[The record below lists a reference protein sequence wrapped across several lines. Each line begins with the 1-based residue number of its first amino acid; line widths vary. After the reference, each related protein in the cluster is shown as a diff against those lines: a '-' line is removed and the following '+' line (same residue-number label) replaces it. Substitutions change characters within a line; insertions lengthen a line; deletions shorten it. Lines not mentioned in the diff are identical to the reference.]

1 MKGNDSDDEEALKRR
16 IRKGALAKHRTDPLL
31 LSLVPPAN
39 SHLSFTLLSA
49 QTGLTL
55 RRRSLTLQYLG
66 FRSTPLSIFLSRSS
80 SSPLGPCTRMDSLV
94 SAALEEICSHSAA
107 GTVLPELWPSL
118 VQSASAKGLPLGPTV
133 KQALWTRLR
142 ALPVLKFELNGS
154 PVDPSDPSIQSVDE
168 ADKFKLRVVADD
180 NTRKSYLGIY
190 DLKHCEISKMQM
202 STLEEV
208 GAARYKGVTQRDL
221 CDKFGKKGNNFHY
234 VVRFLESQRLIMR
247 QSTLVREKKQGEHVD
262 SGDPTSVV
270 STKSL
275 YLPRYGTRLNLNSQQ
290 RIEIV
295 KPNWNGE
302 GDDGNEEVSIEDPRP
317 AMKAI
322 CDKLEEAKGKV
333 LVVSDIKLA
342 LGYRLHRGHKDWTF
356 IVNKLKA
363 ASLVEEFRA
372 KVEGKEVSC
381 LRLVRSF
388 NEDEIQSKLGIS
400 NSKGKG
406 KSSEVTDQFVEL
418 PLEQRLY
425 DLIES
430 EGSKGITINE
440 IASRLGLRG
449 KKLET
454 PMAILR
460 VRFNMVW
467 ESETVDKV
475 KQYRIWT
482 RKNYAMYESASTC
495 RKSEMVPSTEQASLV
510 QSTGLPQTN
519 ADNSLAV
526 VVHNLENSEL
536 DSGVAEQPVESRGA
550 LTLSAS
556 RGAER
561 KKDWRYQFPSRNS
574 SAAMREQRILE
585 KLKDERFLL
594 VVELH
599 KWLESLDKKKTS
611 SMDKKTLKR
620 SLKKLQREGKCKLI
634 QVSMPGATNCCR
646 NRVTE
651 VVLQPSADSSSAELL
666 DQVQK
671 RFRKFEVENRRK
683 GIAKTRQNHNSVHT
697 VEMPTTKLLVRPRDE
712 NVFILA
718 MRANGFLIAKM
729 IRAKLLHMFIWGFVI
744 GLAGQGDITSGSEE
758 RESCHVFDRDKV
770 IKEMPLELFLQVVGS
785 AKKIDNIISKCRLG
799 LKLSEL
805 PLKDYKS
812 LLNYNA
818 TARLSRIIDMLR
830 RLKLIRLVRG
840 SEPKNDTG
848 ETPAA
853 VLYDALELRPY
864 IEEPFLKTIPSTSA
878 RSGSQPMI
886 RHDFILSKEAAVDAY
901 WQTLEY
907 CYATA
912 NYTNV
917 SHAFPASA
925 VPEVCMKR
933 AWTSLWVM
941 TTEQRTQLLERL
953 KNAGIEKIP
962 FEECVQIARELNLTV
977 EQVLRVSRER
987 RYSCRKL
994 KTKESGE
1001 TDMISAS
1008 VATRKRKRSASQ
1020 FGSVYGL
1027 FRRRP
1032 VRGQRFSWTD
1042 ESDRKLIMQYT
1053 RKRVVMGARIHR
1065 VDWSSLSDLPAP
1077 LATCRR
1083 RMASLNKQK
1092 NIRRVLMR
1100 LCNHLSKRYAKYLE
1114 MMRIKRK
1121 ELADKDLED
1130 SFDPGQIDF
1139 CWDNFEDSEVKKILD
1154 EILEYKKLAKLAN
1167 LSKEKP
1173 VSQGVRKGV
1182 PLGTSEKQKINEDA
1196 DFTCTRDR
1204 RKENFERRF
1213 GDILNSR
1220 GEIVKK
1226 TVKKSL
1232 AVANAVEL
1240 LKLVFLSSAA
1250 SENVQASVAATL
1262 QLYSESDIFTALT
1275 YLRDKNH
1282 MVVGQGNQPF
1292 IFSRKFFYSASSSPF
1307 PIGTGKR
1314 ARELSSWLHQQEE
1327 TLRVEGV
1334 SLSSDLQCGETIHLL
1349 SLASSGELNITP
1361 CVPEEGIGE
1370 PDEQEMPS
1378 PSVCL
1383 MDHSENANNHKR
1395 KFDEADLG
1403 DGGERSKKLKH
1414 VDARFLTRKVKGF
1427 PGIRVR
1433 VTREVAPLDYHA
1445 TSVVAEERFDSISAT
1460 LSCGSKNQ
1468 HELHASVMTIGESCL
1483 DDMKAHFSAL
1493 SATDISSDMFRS
1505 VLSLIHQAGE
1515 SGVSMEEIS
1524 DAIGTQG
1531 HTAELIV
1538 ETIEAFGF
1546 AIKVNGYDRVQVLDS
1561 SFRSKYHINSHTS
1574 WKGNTQVLVKSQI
1587 SNFGA
1592 STNPDLVAPTISLGE
1607 CHKATIIDGQNIQA
1621 EGVRECESNGK
1632 EENEKKREVES
1643 ACPSHVSWPILPW
1656 LNGDG
1661 SVNRTLYEALT
1672 RRILG
1677 TVMQKPGILEEEII
1691 RAMDVLNPQSCKR
1704 LLETLVLEKHLT
1716 VRRLYEVPSG
1726 PPSILRGLFASSRS
1740 TEQSSVCRK
1749 HFFANPLSTFLL

>member
-1 MKGNDSDDEEALKRR
+1 
-16 IRKGALAKHRTDPLL
+16 
-31 LSLVPPAN
+31 
-39 SHLSFTLLSA
+39 
-49 QTGLTL
+49 
-55 RRRSLTLQYLG
+55 
-66 FRSTPLSIFLSRSS
+66 
-80 SSPLGPCTRMDSLV
+80 MDSLV

-107 GTVLPELWPSL
+107 GTILPELWPPL
-118 VQSASAKGLPLGPTV
+118 VQSASAKGLLGPTV
-133 KQALWTRLR
+133 KQALWTRLL
-142 ALPVLKFELNGS
+142 ALPVLNFELNGS
-154 PVDPSDPSIQSVDE
+154 PVAPSDPSIQSVDE
-168 ADKFKLRVVADD
+168 ADRLRLRVIADD
-180 NTRKSYLGIY
+180 NTRKNYLGIY

-302 GDDGNEEVSIEDPRP
+302 GDDVNEEVSIEDPRP

-342 LGYRLHRGHKDWTF
+342 LGYRLNRGHKDWTF
-356 IVNKLKA
+356 ISNKLKA
-363 ASLVEEFRA
+363 ASLVEDFRA

-406 KSSEVTDQFVEL
+406 KSGEVTDQFVEL

-482 RKNYAMYESASTC
+482 RKNYAIYQSASTC
-495 RKSEMVPSTEQASLV
+495 RNSEMVPSTEKATLV
-510 QSTGLPQTN
+510 QSTGLPRTN
-519 ADNSLAV
+519 PDNSLAV

-536 DSGVAEQPVESRGA
+536 DCGVAEQPVESRGA
-550 LTLSAS
+550 LTLSSS

-561 KKDWRYQFPSRNS
+561 KKDWRYQFASTNS
-574 SAAMREQRILE
+574 SAAMREQRILQ

-599 KWLESLDKKKTS
+599 KWLESLDKQKSS
-611 SMDKKTLKR
+611 SMDKKTLMR
-620 SLKKLQREGKCKLI
+620 SLNKLQQEGKCKCI
-634 QVSMPGATNCCR
+634 KVSMPGATNCCR
-646 NRVTE
+646 NRLTDVIF
-651 VVLQPSADSSSAELL
+651 QPSADSSSAELL
-666 DQVQK
+666 DLVQK
-671 RFRKFEVENRRK
+671 RFRKFEVENRRN
-683 GIAKTRQNHNSVHT
+683 GMAKTRQNHNSVHA

-729 IRAKLLHMFIWGFVI
+729 IRAKLLHKFIWGCVN
-744 GLAGQGDITSGSEE
+744 GLPGQGDTSGSEE
-758 RESCHVFDRDKV
+758 RESCQLFDRDKV

-785 AKKIDNIISKCRLG
+785 AKKIDNMVSKCRLG

-805 PLKDYKS
+805 SLKDYKS

-840 SEPKNDTG
+840 SEPTDDTSK
-848 ETPAA
+848 TPAA
-853 VLYDALELRPY
+853 VLNDALELRPH

-886 RHDFILSKEAAVDAY
+886 RHDFILSKEEAVDAY

-917 SHAFPASA
+917 AHAFPASA

-1001 TDMISAS
+1001 TDMVSAS

-1077 LATCRR
+1077 PATCRR
-1083 RMASLNKQK
+1083 RMAWLKSQK
-1092 NIRRVLMR
+1092 NIRRVVMR
-1100 LCNHLSKRYAKYLE
+1100 LCNHLSTRYAKYLE
-1114 MMRIKRK
+1114 MLRIKRN
-1121 ELADKDLED
+1121 ELAEEDLEG
-1130 SFDPGQIDF
+1130 SFDPGQIEFFWDDF
-1139 CWDNFEDSEVKKILD
+1139 DDPEVKKVLD
-1154 EILEYKKLAKLAN
+1154 EVLEYRKLAKLAN

-1173 VSQGVRKGV
+1173 VSQGVKKGV
-1182 PLGTSEKQKINEDA
+1182 LPGSTSEKQKINEDA

-1204 RKENFERRF
+1204 RKENFEKRF

-1220 GEIVKK
+1220 GEIVKR

-1240 LKLVFLSSAA
+1240 LKLVFLSTAA
-1250 SENVQASVAATL
+1250 SENVQSSVAATL

-1275 YLRDKNH
+1275 YLRDKNY
-1282 MVVGQGNQPF
+1282 MVVGHGNQPF

-1314 ARELSSWLHQQEE
+1314 ARELSTWLNQQEDA
-1327 TLRVEGV
+1327 LRVEGV

-1383 MDHSENANNHKR
+1383 TDQSENVNNHKR
-1395 KFDEADLG
+1395 RFYEADLG
-1403 DGGERSKKLKH
+1403 DGGERSKKVKH

-1445 TSVVAEERFDSISAT
+1445 TSVVAEERFDSISAA
-1460 LSCGSKNQ
+1460 LSCGTKNQ
-1468 HELHASVMTIGESCL
+1468 HELLASVVMTTGESCL
-1483 DDMKAHFSAL
+1483 EDMKAHFSAI
-1493 SATDISSDMFRS
+1493 SATDISSDVFRS
-1505 VLSLIHQAGE
+1505 VLSLIHQTGE

-1524 DAIGTQG
+1524 DAIGPQG
-1531 HTAELIV
+1531 HAAELIV

-1574 WKGNTQVLVKSQI
+1574 WKCNTQVLVKSQI

-1592 STNPDLVAPTISLGE
+1592 STNPDLAAPTISLGE
-1607 CHKATIIDGQNIQA
+1607 CHKATIIDGNTQA
-1621 EGVRECESNGK
+1621 EGVRECESNGNEEDEK
-1632 EENEKKREVES
+1632 EREVES

-1691 RAMDVLNPQSCKR
+1691 RTMDVLNPQSCRR
-1704 LLETLVLEKHLT
+1704 LLETLVSEKHLT
-1716 VRRLYEVPSG
+1716 VRRLYIAPSG

-1740 TEQSSVCRK
+1740 TDEQSSVCRK